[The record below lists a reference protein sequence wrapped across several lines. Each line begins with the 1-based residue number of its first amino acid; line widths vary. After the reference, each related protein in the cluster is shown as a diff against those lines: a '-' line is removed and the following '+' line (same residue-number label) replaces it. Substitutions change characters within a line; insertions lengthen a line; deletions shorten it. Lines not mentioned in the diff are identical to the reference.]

1 MNDIWQTYKAAFIAA
16 GIVVV
21 GLALSV
27 IVVPEDEQAVVIQTG
42 KPVRVY
48 NPYIAGAAY
57 GATGAGVHFRIPVFE
72 RVQRIDKRL
81 LSVDMQSQQVLSTD
95 QQRLNVDAFAR
106 YRIVN
111 PVKMVETAGTTE
123 RVTQQLEPILSSVVR
138 QELGKRT
145 FQSLLTAERGQAMA
159 NIRDLLD
166 REAREYGAQVVDV
179 RIKRADLP
187 EGALAS
193 AFTRME
199 ATRQEEAKTISA
211 QGQRDAQI
219 IRAEAEAQAAK
230 IYAEAFGKDP
240 AFYDFYRSM
249 QSYDTAF
256 ARDDDGGKTFILS
269 PDNAYLNHFRE
280 P

>member
-1 MNDIWQTYKAAFIAA
+1 MGDLWHNYKAAWIAA
-16 GIVVV
+16 AVVAA
-21 GLALSV
+21 GLMMS
-27 IVVPEDEQAVVIQTG
+27 IIIVPEDQQAVVIRTG
-42 KPVRVY
+42 RPVAVY
-48 NPYIAGAAY
+48 NPYRAKADFGQTDAGIHLR
-57 GATGAGVHFRIPVFE
+57 VPLIDK
-72 RVQRIDKRL
+72 VQRIDKRL

-95 QQRLNVDAFAR
+95 QQRLNVDAYAR
-106 YRIVN
+106 YRIID
-111 PVKMVETAGTTE
+111 PVRMVETAGTTD

-187 EGALAS
+187 EGALES
-193 AFTRME
+193 AFARME
-199 ATRQEEAKTISA
+199 ASRQEEAKTIAA

-219 IRAEAEAQAAK
+219 IRADAEAQAAK
-230 IYAEAFGKDP
+230 IYADAFGKDP

-249 QSYDTAF
+249 QSYRVAF
-256 ARDDDGGKTFILS
+256 ARDGGAKTFVLS
-269 PDNAYLNHFRE
+269 PDNAYLKHFRE

>member
-1 MNDIWQTYKAAFIAA
+1 MGDLWQNYKAAWIAGAAVIA
-16 GIVVV
+16 G
-21 GLALSV
+21 LMMSV
-27 IVVPEDEQAVVIQTG
+27 IVVPEDEQAVVIRTG
-42 KPVRVY
+42 RPVAVY
-48 NPYIAGAAY
+48 NPYNAKADFGQTDAGIHLR
-57 GATGAGVHFRIPVFE
+57 VPLIDK
-72 RVQRIDKRL
+72 VQRIDKRL

-95 QQRLNVDAFAR
+95 QQRLNVDAYAR
-106 YRIVN
+106 YRIIN
-111 PVKMVETAGTTE
+111 PVRMVETAGTTE

-145 FQSLLTAERGQAMA
+145 FQSLLTAERGKAMA

-187 EGALAS
+187 EGALES
-193 AFTRME
+193 AFARME
-199 ATRQEEAKTISA
+199 ASRQEEAKTIAA

-219 IRAEAEAQAAK
+219 IRADAEAQASK

-249 QSYDTAF
+249 QSYRVAF
-256 ARDDDGGKTFILS
+256 AKDEGAKTFVLS
-269 PDNAYLNHFRE
+269 PDNAYLKHFRE